1 MASAHEGGRRDC
13 GVRAL
18 AIAGSVVAM
27 LFVSQPT
34 LAADETSADAG
45 AAQLDE
51 PSEPEPPPTSDVS
64 SQPPSSETPD
74 SAAPESVVPAAPP
87 SETSPAAV
95 AAPPSIAPSRAALQP
110 LQPPAVTVVPS
121 DVFAR
126 SGAWLASVDDALPLF
141 GLGAASSLSA
151 WSTFR
156 IGDPGGMNHLLP
168 PRPVAIDVAIG
179 DRLTA
184 GFSPVLEQTVSSDGG
199 IHIGGLAVRA
209 GYVFSL
215 GERVFL
221 WPRAGLSYVDGVPD
235 ERTFEHRLD
244 LVVDGR
250 VGWTPRGTWALTV
263 GPSLLLPVAVG
274 KRNLNM
280 GSAAWGPQPPDVD
293 PLPRIAL
300 SAGLTVRLD
309 DEPTSPRAS
318 ASEGPPRFL
327 LGIERA
333 VPLLRVWSEYGADA
347 RIDVGTTDS
356 TNRFPVMPR
365 AAFDVVTQNKVTI
378 GAAASAGYVRTSSYS
393 FVPGN
398 APDAFVMGAA
408 PRLGGFFR
416 QSEHLAFWPRVGLT
430 CVYASASRPDGL
442 SSETFHIGADL
453 DAFAVAIVARDV
465 GITFGPSLALPLAG
479 SRRGFPLPAESP
491 YIGTGLVTADYS
503 FLAFSISAGLVLL
516 L

>member
-1 MASAHEGGRRDC
+1 MASAHEGCREDC

-18 AIAGSVVAM
+18 GIAGSVVAM

-34 LAADETSADAG
+34 LAADEASGGAG
-45 AAQLDE
+45 ASQLDE
-51 PSEPEPPPTSDVS
+51 PPEPEPEAPPTSDVS
-64 SQPPSSETPD
+64 SSSPSSEE
-74 SAAPESVVPAAPP
+74 PESAKSVPPP
-87 SETSPAAV
+87 SEARPAEVSPPPNV
-95 AAPPSIAPSRAALQP
+95 AQSRTAPPVVRPPTEAVAPSR
-110 LQPPAVTVVPS
+110 
-121 DVFAR
+121 VFAR

-151 WSTFR
+151 WSTLR
-156 IGDPGGMNHLLP
+156 IGDPGGMNHLVP
-168 PRPVAIDVAIG
+168 PRPVAIDAAIG

-221 WPRAGLSYVDGVPD
+221 WPRAGLSYVEGVPD

-263 GPSLLLPVAVG
+263 GPSLLLPLAVG

-280 GSAAWGPQPPDVD
+280 GSAAWGPQPPHVD
-293 PLPRIAL
+293 PFPRIGL

-333 VPLLRVWSEYGADA
+333 VPLLRVWSGDGADA

-365 AAFDVVTQNKVTI
+365 AAFDVVTQNTVTI
-378 GAAASAGYVRTSSYS
+378 GADASAGYVRTSSYS
-393 FVPGN
+393 FFPSN

-430 CVYASASRPDGL
+430 CVYASASRPDGI
-442 SSETFHIGADL
+442 SSKTFHLGADL
-453 DAFAVAIVARDV
+453 DAFVVAIVARDV
-465 GITFGPSLALPLAG
+465 GITVGPSLALPLAG
-479 SRRGFPLPAESP
+479 SRRGSPLPAESP